1 MQIPSSNHPLIMG
14 IVNLTPDS
22 FYSNCRNDSD
32 EIIKEINNHYSDIID
47 IGCESSRPGARPVC
61 EKEELSRL
69 TKFLN
74 NKDHLTKVL
83 SIDTYKPSVARFA
96 LENGFNM
103 INDIKSGDSNNLML
117 NLAAE
122 YDCPIV
128 LMHMQG
134 NPETMQINPYY
145 DDIMGDIISFFDK
158 KLSIAQSL
166 GIKEDKLIL
175 DPGIGFGKCVADNDT
190 ILQNLHKLKQFNHPI
205 LIGLSRKSF
214 LSVHGD
220 GAESRLSATIGATVL
235 AMQNGADILRVHDI
249 EETYKVKTI
258 IKRISKQ
265 PQEDTKIVYN

>member
-1 MQIPSSNHPLIMG
+1 MDLH
-14 IVNLTPDS
+14 
-22 FYSNCRNDSD
+22 
-32 EIIKEINNHYSDIID
+32 ID
-47 IGCESSRPGARPVC
+47 
-61 EKEELSRL
+61 LY
-69 TKFLN
+69 LN
-74 NKDHLTKVL
+74 NKDHLKNIL

-103 INDIKSGDSNNLML
+103 INDIKSGDGNNLML

-128 LMHMQG
+128 LMHMRG
-134 NPETMQINPYY
+134 NPETMQINPCYN
-145 DDIMGDIISFFDK
+145 DIMGEIISFFDE

-166 GIKEDKLIL
+166 GIKGNNLIL
-175 DPGIGFGKCVADNDT
+175 DPGIGFGKCVKDNDT

-220 GAESRLSATIGATVL
+220 GPESRLPATIGATVL

-249 EETYKVKTI
+249 EETYKLKTI
-258 IKRISKQ
+258 FKRISKQ
-265 PQEDTKIVYN
+265 QKENSEIIYN